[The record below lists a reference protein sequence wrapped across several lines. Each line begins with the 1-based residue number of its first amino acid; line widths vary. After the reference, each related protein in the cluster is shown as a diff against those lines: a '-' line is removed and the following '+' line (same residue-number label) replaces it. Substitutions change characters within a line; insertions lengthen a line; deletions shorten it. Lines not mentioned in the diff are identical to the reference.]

1 VTASSG
7 GQEGLLTELPAE
19 VGEALTPHLEA
30 TMYRATP
37 PGHTAPGPNNRIVP
51 GIRGRRAP
59 QPLPDSRMLMPSTA
73 FIGKVQHFYNVNI
86 LSFIKG
92 KKNLTWV

>member
-1 VTASSG
+1 
-7 GQEGLLTELPAE
+7 
-19 VGEALTPHLEA
+19 
-30 TMYRATP
+30 
-37 PGHTAPGPNNRIVP
+37 
-51 GIRGRRAP
+51 
-59 QPLPDSRMLMPSTA
+59 MPSTA